1 MQPEDLERIAAGLL
15 NEVPANF
22 STKDVQDL
30 FVELLFG
37 LNKHPADLPVFCFS
51 LFDKY
56 LTDNEMKQSRT

>member
-22 STKDVQDL
+22 STKDLQDL

-56 LTDNEMKQSRT
+56 LADNGIEKSRT